1 MIPETIV
8 EQILRKPYKKWEEID
23 TMVFRFYGD
32 YQTPEDNKQCDT
44 VTTDFDN
51 GTVTYANLPGC
62 DRENPRAQGTVLAKY
77 KIKVELV
84 PQQLDE

>member
-8 EQILRKPYKKWEEID
+8 EQILRKPYKKWDEVD

-44 VTTDFDN
+44 VTINFDY
-51 GTVTYANLPGC
+51 GIVTYANFPDG
-62 DRENPRAQGTVLAKY
+62 DHENPSAQGTVLAKY
-77 KIKVELV
+77 KIKVELI